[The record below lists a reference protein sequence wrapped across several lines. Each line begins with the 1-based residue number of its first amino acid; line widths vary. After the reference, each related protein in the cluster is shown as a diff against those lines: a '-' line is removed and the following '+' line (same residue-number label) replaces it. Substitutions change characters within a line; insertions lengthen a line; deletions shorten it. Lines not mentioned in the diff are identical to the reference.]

1 MRKRVPWH
9 QRIAWLNWLPF
20 ILVGLFASIMA
31 AAVLNS
37 GNQASYSSVIVGVLS
52 ALFVCAVVMVPV
64 SFAHR
69 RTSLE
74 LTQLSDALST
84 AGVFVMVF
92 DANSRLIIFNELAR
106 EFFTTRSVSLK
117 KGMSENEIYD
127 LSANNMFAD
136 EKEAVAWKEKI
147 AAVRVNQI
155 ETGDRLVLQLDN
167 SDAYH
172 QIVLNRQSNGHLVE
186 VRTDV
191 TELKEQELAL
201 ATREVELELSRNEA
215 QASNRAKSEFL
226 ANMSHE
232 IRTPMNGVIGMT
244 ELLLE
249 SGLNA
254 EQNNY
259 ASMVSKSA
267 LALLTLI
274 NDILDFSKIEA
285 GKLELDNAP
294 FDLRSS
300 IEDVASLLA
309 TAAQNQNIEVAVDY
323 SPDLPGRFIGDSGRV
338 RQVLTNL
345 VGNAVKFT
353 EKGHVALVVDG
364 TVSGDIAE
372 LDIAIK
378 DTGIGIPL
386 DKQSEVFSLFEQVD
400 GASNRRFEGTGLG
413 LAISRRLVRLMGDD
427 ITLESEVGVGSVF
440 SFKLK
445 LPVDNSVDALEAD
458 LSDVDLKGK
467 RVLIVD
473 DLPLNCD
480 ILKRRVLKWG
490 MHPEVAQSGKEAI
503 RLATEGVAAG
513 TSFDLA
519 IFDFQMPEMDGHK
532 LCQHFKATEFLQY
545 LPIVLLSSV
554 DQSVQGSH
562 LNELGFA
569 ASLVKPVRNQSL
581 HHVIRTAIVSD
592 HFDDSSLPT
601 KVETSAETPQV
612 QKSLIA
618 EQNDNQTKINILVV
632 EDNPM
637 NQMVVSGYM
646 MKYNVDLIFADN
658 GEFGVDAYNKS
669 VPDLILM
676 DVSMPVMNGM
686 EATREIRKIE
696 QDKGMP
702 RCPIVALTANAMQG
716 DREQCLMAGMDDF
729 LTKPLLPKNLHDML
743 YRWLDTQVVMNEKAA

>member
-9 QRIAWLNWLPF
+9 QRIAWLNWMPF

-31 AAVLNS
+31 AAVLYS

-52 ALFVCAVVMVPV
+52 ALFVCAVIMVPV

-445 LPVDNSVDALEAD
+445 LPIDNSVDALEAD

-513 TSFDLA
+513 ASFDLA

-532 LCQHFKATEFLQY
+532 LCQHFKSTEFLQY

-581 HHVIRTAIVSD
+581 HRVIRTAIVSE
-592 HFDDSSLPT
+592 HNDDSSLPT
-601 KVETSAETPQV
+601 NVETSAETPQV

-618 EQNDNQTKINILVV
+618 EQNDNQAKINILVV

-646 MKYNVDLIFADN
+646 MKYNVELTFADN
-658 GEFGVDAYNKS
+658 GELGVDAYKKS

-696 QDKGMP
+696 QDKGIP